1 MRASSERRY
10 TDARARAEQQ
20 SSRAF
25 SACLRIPEGVSMFK
39 PKAGTMYIDILPYV
53 VGKGN
58 PYADPGSLHWER
70 TYYAHR
76 SIGGNQDTIVCPR
89 MTLRQPCPI
98 CEYRAELM
106 KNGGEE
112 NEQLIR
118 DLAPKQRQL
127 FNIIDLKDPDRGV
140 QIWDV
145 SYHLFGRLLDARI
158 RNSDEEEG
166 WERFFHLEDGF
177 SLRVGFTEKT
187 FGSFNYLEAES
198 IDFKPRKQA
207 YGEEILEKVVC
218 LDDVF
223 VHLSYDQIKDMF
235 YQGEAVAHAV
245 KPEKAAQEEED
256 EVPYTY
262 EKKEESPK
270 NFPKAKPAP
279 PLDEEDEEEEQP
291 APKAKTPAKAPAKAV
306 PVSWDEDDEDEEPP
320 TKPAPKATARPA
332 PKVTDEEDEEDE
344 EPPKTLKP
352 AKPAPKP
359 VADEEEDLL
368 EEEGDED
375 EDGWAETEVRLKKEP
390 PKPAPKPK
398 ASKLKLD
405 DDWE

>member
-1 MRASSERRY
+1 
-10 TDARARAEQQ
+10 
-20 SSRAF
+20 
-25 SACLRIPEGVSMFK
+25 MFR
-39 PKAGTMYIDILPYV
+39 PKAGVMYIDILPYV

-106 KNGGEE
+106 RNGGEE

-127 FNIIDLKDPDRGV
+127 FNIIDLRDPDRGV

-166 WERFFHLEDGF
+166 WDRFFHLEDGF
-177 SLRVGFTEKT
+177 TLRVGFTEKT
-187 FGSFNYLEAES
+187 FGSFSYLEAES
-198 IDFKPRKQA
+198 IDFKPRKQP
-207 YGEEILEKVVC
+207 YGDEILEKVVC

-223 VHLSYDQIKDMF
+223 VHLSYDQIKDIF
-235 YQGEAVAHAV
+235 YQGEAVAQV
-245 KPEKAAQEEED
+245 VNPGKVEED
-256 EVPYTY
+256 EEDEIPYTPRR
-262 EKKEESPK
+262 KEEPPK
-270 NFPKAKPAP
+270 TKPAST
-279 PLDEEDEEEEQP
+279 LEEDEEEEEF
-291 APKAKTPAKAPAKAV
+291 APKAKAPAK
-306 PVSWDEDDEDEEPP
+306 SP
-320 TKPAPKATARPA
+320 TKAKSW
-332 PKVTDEEDEEDE
+332 EEDEEDE
-344 EPPKTLKP
+344 KPPPKPAPKTASKSTPKVIDEEEELPKATKP
-352 AKPAPKP
+352 VKPAPKP
-359 VADEEEDLL
+359 VIEEDEDDDFPEETEEE
-368 EEEGDED
+368 EDED
-375 EDGWAETEVRLKKEP
+375 EDGWAETEARLKKEP
-390 PKPAPKPK
+390 SPKSKPN
-398 ASKLKLD
+398 KLKLD

>member
-1 MRASSERRY
+1 
-10 TDARARAEQQ
+10 
-20 SSRAF
+20 
-25 SACLRIPEGVSMFK
+25 MFR
-39 PKAGTMYIDILPYV
+39 PKAGVMYIDILPYV

-106 KNGGEE
+106 RNGGEE

-127 FNIIDLKDPDRGV
+127 FNIIDLRDPDRGV

-166 WERFFHLEDGF
+166 WDRFFHLEDGF
-177 SLRVGFTEKT
+177 TLRVGFTEKT
-187 FGSFNYLEAES
+187 FGSFSYLEAES
-198 IDFKPRKQA
+198 IDFKPRKQP
-207 YGEEILEKVVC
+207 YGDEILEKVVC

-223 VHLSYDQIKDMF
+223 VHLSYDQIKDIF
-235 YQGEAVAHAV
+235 YQGEAVAQV
-245 KPEKAAQEEED
+245 VNPGKVEED
-256 EVPYTY
+256 EEDEIPYTPRR
-262 EKKEESPK
+262 KEEPPK
-270 NFPKAKPAP
+270 NPAKAKPAST
-279 PLDEEDEEEEQP
+279 LEEDEEEEEF
-291 APKAKTPAKAPAKAV
+291 APKAKAPAK
-306 PVSWDEDDEDEEPP
+306 SP
-320 TKPAPKATARPA
+320 TKAKSW
-332 PKVTDEEDEEDE
+332 EEDEEDE
-344 EPPKTLKP
+344 KPPPKPAPKTASKSTPKVIDEEEELPKATKP
-352 AKPAPKP
+352 VKPAPKP
-359 VADEEEDLL
+359 VIEEDEDDDFPEETEEE
-368 EEEGDED
+368 EDED
-375 EDGWAETEVRLKKEP
+375 EDGWAETEARLKKEP
-390 PKPAPKPK
+390 SPKSKPN
-398 ASKLKLD
+398 KLKLD